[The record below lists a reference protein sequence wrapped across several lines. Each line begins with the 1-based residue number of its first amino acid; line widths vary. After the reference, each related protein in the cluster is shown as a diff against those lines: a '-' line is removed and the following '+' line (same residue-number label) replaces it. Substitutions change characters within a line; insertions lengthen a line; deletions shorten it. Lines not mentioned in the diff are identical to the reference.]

1 MTCPVVDANQPTY
14 ITKRVAFET
23 GCKGDI
29 CEPDLVADA
38 RFIGIK

>member
-1 MTCPVVDANQPTY
+1 MDCPVVDARQPSY
-14 ITKRVAFET
+14 ITQRVAFET

-29 CEPDLVADA
+29 CNPDLVASA